1 MINDKREKPVR
12 IKPVAEEQI
21 RTKQAAA
28 KPIKTKPFM
37 IKLSINKQA
46 KSRKELS
53 FMEIEKT
60 MLKIFTFFCRFHKGI
75 IPAVSLIFMLVLSG
89 CSGLSGEE
97 GKNLGSENSGQI
109 LEGEHETP
117 SASDDRDVPYEVLRL
132 CGDFYEKAAA
142 ENKPDD
148 PETVRSIV
156 NRLGEKGYTAVDHKN
171 QIDMTEPWRVIG
183 FCEKA
188 EKKEEGELT
197 VIEVNDSGGF
207 SWYDL
212 RTRDGE
218 VDVVKSCY
226 RYENGEMKKV
236 FEGSYIADSWEYT
249 KEGYFMFSGVYF
261 SEEQYVLT
269 LSEGEEHAA
278 FRVQP
283 LDEKCRELNRRYLL
297 SVGYKKNNLFLE
309 DWSEEDF
316 GNLDFYDLY
325 DLFYEKVKGKSVPYT
340 MDDDLGTGAVY
351 QIPQNEFEQVI
362 MAYFNIDKE
371 TLRSK
376 TVYDSENETYEYK
389 PRGFYETEYF
399 EYPYPEV
406 VGYEENEDGTVTLTA
421 NVVFP
426 YEGISK
432 VYAHEVVVRPME
444 DGSVQYVSNRVIPSE
459 NNYEETWHTPRLTE
473 EEWKRL
479 YGDKESGTGASGTR
493 EGTANGELKE
503 SPGEGAKECLLTEEE
518 KKQLQDQAME
528 AAGTV
533 KEVYQDKETA
543 DTSEF
548 GGINNFTDKECQEA
562 AALLGRAGYIS
573 VAENCNM
580 ENPEGIEDFYSAYLQ
595 KRDAMFTIF
604 DVNYDGGIGAFTFI
618 YRKGRLQ
625 TYYVGIGFKEG
636 GEPWIRSTLVSD
648 VEEIKLTQKGYF
660 IYAYEEL
667 IPHSTLRQYW
677 RIKPLS
683 DRCRELTKK
692 YITGLSYVNY
702 NMLVTN
708 WDADNVEDILMPCM
722 FEDIYRI
729 HTGKVFRT
737 ADREIPAGLY
747 EEIMTA
753 YFPVSIEKLRK
764 RCGYNEKTDSY
775 PYEMIFA
782 SPYPP
787 FGEVVDYKE
796 NKDGTITLTVDGVWP
811 DYNSDCAFTNRIV
824 VKPFADGTF
833 RYLSNSIEK
842 KEMDIPVVAE
852 MMDSR
857 VSTVTETT
865 DRDMEAWEKGYDL
878 PVNSRE
884 KKEAEADCKRAMEL
898 VSDIYVRADKGQSS
912 NAALSD
918 ETLFE
923 MQGRIVETGRPV
935 SVPVLYSDM
944 GNYRRMDR
952 FLKRCLNGK
961 SGSIV
966 AYRVCSD
973 GGIGRNKYI
982 FDGEDMY
989 ILSTKGMWDER
1000 NEFRLCD
1007 ISCHRI
1013 REWSYTEK
1021 GWFGYEVCVPEP
1033 PEVTEIV
1040 DGACLIK
1047 ISPMPEEW
1055 RRLSL
1060 QCLGGI
1066 GYQGN
1071 NLLCSDWDEE
1081 HMEDLDYSGIY
1092 EYLYGMKYGERF
1104 YCESASLRIPREE
1117 FESLI
1122 MEYLPVTAEE
1132 LQKYAAFHEEDGT
1145 YEWAGLGCSN
1155 YAPTFFGTSVP
1166 QVVGVK
1172 KNEDG
1177 SLTLTVDAVCDMV
1190 FYDDAVITHELTVG
1204 FAEDGSFRY
1213 LGNKILYGGLEDI
1226 PDYQYRI
1233 SKTREIQS

>member
-1 MINDKREKPVR
+1 MK
-12 IKPVAEEQI
+12 
-21 RTKQAAA
+21 
-28 KPIKTKPFM
+28 
-37 IKLSINKQA
+37 
-46 KSRKELS
+46 
-53 FMEIEKT
+53 IEKNNE
-60 MLKIFTFFCRFHKGI
+60 KIYPGAKYKNSLSGI
-75 IPAVSLIFMLVLSG
+75 VPAASLILMLVLSG
-89 CSGLSGEE
+89 CSNLSGEKGE
-97 GKNLGSENSGQI
+97 NSESGNSGQI
-109 LEGEHETP
+109 LEEEQKAS
-117 SASDDRDVPYEVLRL
+117 SASDGRDVSCEVLRL
-132 CGDFYEKAAA
+132 CGELYEKAAA
-142 ENKPDD
+142 ENRTDD
-148 PETVRSIV
+148 LETIRSIV
-156 NRLGEKGYTAVDHKN
+156 LRLGEKGYTAVDHKN
-171 QIDMTEPWRVIG
+171 QIDMTEPWRVTR

-188 EKKEEGELT
+188 EKKEEGELAI
-197 VIEVNDSGGF
+197 IEVNDSGGF
-207 SWYDL
+207 SVYDL
-212 RTRDGE
+212 RTKDGE

-226 RYENGEMKKV
+226 HYENGEMKKD
-236 FEGSYIADSWEYT
+236 FEGGYTADSWEYT

-261 SEEQYVLT
+261 SEEMYVLT

-283 LDEKCRELNRRYLL
+283 LDEKCREYNRLYLL

-309 DWSEEDF
+309 DWSEADF

-325 DLFYEKVKGKSVPYT
+325 DLFYEKVKGKSIPYT

-362 MAYFNIDKE
+362 MAYFKIDKE

-376 TVYDSENETYEYK
+376 TVYDPENETYEYK

-406 VGYEENEDGTVTLTA
+406 VGYEENDDGTVTLTVHA
-421 NVVFP
+421 VFP

-432 VYAHEVVVRPME
+432 VYAHEVVIRPVD

-473 EEWKRL
+473 EEWEKL
-479 YGDKESGTGASGTR
+479 YGDKESGTGIAGTC
-493 EGTANGELKE
+493 EGTANEVLKE
-503 SPGEGAKECLLTEEE
+503 SPEEGAGECLLTEEE
-518 KKQLQDQAME
+518 KQQLQDLAME

-543 DTSEF
+543 DASDS
-548 GGINNFTDKECQEA
+548 GGINDFTDEECQEV

-580 ENPEGIEDFYSAYLQ
+580 ENPEGIEEFYSAYLE

-604 DVNYDGGIGAFTFI
+604 DVNYDGGIGVFTFI

-636 GEPWIRSTLVSD
+636 GEPGIRSTLVSD
-648 VEEIKLTQKGYF
+648 VEEIKLTKKGYF

-683 DRCRELTKK
+683 DQCRELTKK
-692 YITGLSYVNY
+692 YIAGLSYVNY

-708 WDADNVEDILMPCM
+708 WDAGNVEDILMPCM

-747 EEIMTA
+747 EQIMTA
-753 YFPVSIEKLRK
+753 YFPVSVEELRK

-782 SPYPP
+782 SPYP
-787 FGEVVDYKE
+787 
-796 NKDGTITLTVDGVWP
+796 
-811 DYNSDCAFTNRIV
+811 
-824 VKPFADGTF
+824 DGTF

-842 KEMDIPVVAE
+842 KEMDIPAVAE
-852 MMDSR
+852 TMDSN
-857 VSTVTETT
+857 
-865 DRDMEAWEKGYDL
+865 KGYDL

-884 KKEAEADCKRAMEL
+884 KREAEADCKKAMEL
-898 VSDIYVRADKGQSS
+898 VADVYARADKGQSS
-912 NAALSD
+912 NVVLSD

-935 SVPVLYSDM
+935 SVPVPYSDM

-989 ILSTKGMWDER
+989 ILSTKGIWDER
-1000 NEFRLCD
+1000 NESRLCD
-1007 ISCHRI
+1007 ISCSRI
-1013 REWSYTEK
+1013 REWSYTDK

-1040 DGACLIK
+1040 DGACMVK

-1055 RRLSL
+1055 RSLSI

-1071 NLLCSDWDEE
+1071 NLLCSDWDED

-1104 YCESASLRIPREE
+1104 NCESAFLKIPREE

-1122 MEYLPVTAEE
+1122 MEYLPVTAEQ
-1132 LQKYAAFHEEDGT
+1132 LQKYAAYHEEDGT

-1166 QVVGVK
+1166 QVVDVK
-1172 KNEDG
+1172 ENEDG
-1177 SLTLTVDAVCDMV
+1177 TLTLTVDAVCDMV
-1190 FYDDAVITHELTVG
+1190 IYDDAVITHELTVR
-1204 FAEDGSFRY
+1204 FAEEGSFRY
-1213 LGNKILYGGLEDI
+1213 LGNKILYGGIENI

-1233 SKTREIQS
+1233 CKTREIQS